1 MADADATETNSKQ
14 MARNSI
20 PICMVLAI
28 ALLAMIGC
36 ATTDTGAESELAGFV
51 AKAGAPHVQTP
62 PLENKRASVQPV
74 SYESTASLAPFSLR
88 ATSQEG
94 GVSPQPWDLTLDEVV
109 QIALANSTVLR
120 TLGAR
125 IVQTPGVTPTI
136 YEPAIQVTDPT
147 TGIEAALSAFDA
159 QLKGDVLVE
168 DNDRVLNNEFAGQG
182 TNFFRQ
188 YLTKLETS
196 LSKQSASGTIFTLR
210 HNFEAD
216 LNNSDRNIIEGRAW
230 AWNFEGE
237 VRHPL
242 LQGRG
247 LLFNRV
253 AGPNA
258 VPGVYSGVVIARLN
272 ADITIAQLE
281 IALRDFLSDVE
292 NAYWD
297 LYFAYQDLE
306 VKRQARDRTL
316 HTYQLLKARK
326 GLAGAEEDKVAQ
338 AREQYFRFEQEV
350 QNALAGRLVIG
361 TRSFNG
367 SGGGTF
373 QGGGGVYTNERR
385 LRLIMGLPINDGRLI
400 RTTSEPSV
408 APTTYDWNNLAS
420 NAVSRR
426 TELRQQRLT
435 VERRQ
440 HELAASKN
448 FLLPRLDAIGRYRYR
463 GLGNSL
469 FDRKII
475 ESGSVVESDT
485 HEFLMGMS
493 LAYPVGLR
501 QASAA
506 VRNAQLRLARE
517 QSLLDELQRQV
528 LYGISNAIG
537 ESDRA
542 YTVLRS
548 AMNRK
553 NAAQDQYNILVSEA
567 KATLR
572 QFNYNALLDAE
583 QRLGDAS
590 SAAVRAKIQYGL
602 AIKNLNFEVGALLEY
617 YNIHLADSE
626 LAIPQRP
633 SHRYLRGKLT
643 NSFSKIKSNLNARI
657 RPKPKPESNAIST
670 ELLSE
675 GIESVDA
682 IETEEVLAEENYD
695 AGFSNMQAL
704 EEVVLEE
711 ASQAVEAALEAA
723 VASPSDRTF

>member
-1 MADADATETNSKQ
+1 MSSWTAQSL
-14 MARNSI
+14 R
-20 PICMVLAI
+20 LAI
-28 ALLAMIGC
+28 AILLIVVVGC
-36 ATTDTGAESELAGFV
+36 STTETSRNSELAEFV
-51 AKAGAPHVQTP
+51 AGRNAVPVSTSEAPQPT
-62 PLENKRASVQPV
+62 AVQPV
-74 SYESTASLAPFSLR
+74 AYESSATELSPFSLR
-88 ATSQEG
+88 GSSDNGA
-94 GVSPQPWDLTLDEVV
+94 PQPWDLTLDEAV

-125 IVQTPGVTPTI
+125 VVQTPGVTPTI

-147 TGIEAALSAFDA
+147 SGIEAALSAFDA
-159 QLKGDVLVE
+159 QLQGDLLVE

-196 LSKQSASGTIFTLR
+196 LSKQTAAGTIFTLR
-210 HNFEAD
+210 HNFDAD
-216 LNNSDRNIIEGRAW
+216 LNNADRNIIEGRAW
-230 AWNFEGE
+230 AWNLEGE

-247 LLFNRV
+247 VMFNRV

-258 VPGVYSGVVIARLN
+258 TPGVYNGVVIARLN

-297 LYFAYQDLE
+297 LFFAYKDLE
-306 VKRQARDRTL
+306 VKRDARDRTL
-316 HTYQLLKARK
+316 NTYQLLSARQRE

-338 AREQYFRFEQEV
+338 AREQYFRFEQDV

-373 QGGGGVYTNERR
+373 QGNGGVYTNERR
-385 LRLIMGLPINDGRLI
+385 LRMIMGLPINDGRLI
-400 RTTSEPSV
+400 RTTSEPTI

-420 NAVSRR
+420 NAVTRR

-435 VERRQ
+435 VERRR

-448 FLLPRLDAIGRYRYR
+448 FLLPQLDAIGRYRYR

-469 FDRKII
+469 FDRNILD
-475 ESGSVVESDT
+475 SGTEVESDT

-493 LAYPVGLR
+493 VAYPVGFR

-506 VRNAQLRLARE
+506 VRNAQLRLARD
-517 QSLLDELQRQV
+517 QSLLEELQRQV
-528 LYGISNAIG
+528 LYGVSNALG

-548 AMNRK
+548 ALNRK
-553 NAAQDQYNILVSEA
+553 NAAQEHYSILVSKSQKE
-567 KATLR
+567 R
-572 QFNYNALLDAE
+572 RSFNYNALLDAE

-590 SAAVRAKIQYGL
+590 TAAIRAKIQYGL
-602 AIKNLNFEVGALLEY
+602 ATKNLNFETGSLLEY
-617 YNIHLADSE
+617 YNIHLADSQ
-626 LAIPQRP
+626 LAVPTRP
-633 SHRYLRGKLT
+633 SHRYLRTKLSDGWKT
-643 NSFSKIKSNLNARI
+643 LQSSLPSLRRTASDQHGREHNDVGAN
-657 RPKPKPESNAIST
+657 EAIVSSDAAS
-670 ELLSE
+670 L
-675 GIESVDA
+675 ESVETASDA
-682 IETEEVLAEENYD
+682 SDL
-695 AGFSNMQAL
+695 SAL

-711 ASQAVEAALEAA
+711 ATQAVEAALEAA
-723 VASPSDRTF
+723 VASPSDRNF

>member
-1 MADADATETNSKQ
+1 MTPRIANSIRFACIIALMAVLGCSTTETG
-14 MARNSI
+14 R
-20 PICMVLAI
+20 
-28 ALLAMIGC
+28 
-36 ATTDTGAESELAGFV
+36 DSELAEFV
-51 AKAGAPHVQTP
+51 AHRNPSRARQDRPVRPSTNVKPVTFESAPTE
-62 PLENKRASVQPV
+62 L
-74 SYESTASLAPFSLR
+74 TPFSLHGTPTENG
-88 ATSQEG
+88 A
-94 GVSPQPWDLTLDEVV
+94 PQAWDLSLDEVI

-125 IVQTPGVTPTI
+125 VIQTPGVTPTI

-159 QLKGDVLVE
+159 QLRGDLLVE

-196 LSKQSASGTIFTLR
+196 LSKQTAAGTTFTLR
-210 HNFEAD
+210 HNFDAD
-216 LNNSDRNIIEGRAW
+216 LNNADRNIIEGRAW
-230 AWNFEGE
+230 AWNLEGE

-247 LLFNRV
+247 VMFNRV

-258 VPGVYSGVVIARLN
+258 IPGVYSGVVIARLN

-297 LYFAYQDLE
+297 LYFAYKDLE
-306 VKRQARDRTL
+306 VKRDARDRTL
-316 HTYQLLKARK
+316 HTYQLLKARNEVS
-326 GLAGAEEDKVAQ
+326 GSEEDKIAQ
-338 AREQYFRFEQEV
+338 AREQYFRFEQDV

-373 QGGGGVYTNERR
+373 QGNGGVYTNERR

-400 RTTSEPSV
+400 RTTSEPTV

-435 VERRQ
+435 VERRR
-440 HELAASKN
+440 HELAASKH
-448 FLLPRLDAIGRYRYR
+448 FLMPRLDAIGRYRYR

-469 FDRKII
+469 FDRNILD
-475 ESGSVVESDT
+475 SGSEVESDT

-493 LAYPVGLR
+493 VAYPVGVR

-506 VRNAQLRLARE
+506 VRNAQLRLARD

-528 LYGISNAIG
+528 LYGVSNAIG

-548 AMNRK
+548 ALNRK
-553 NAAQDQYNILVSEA
+553 NAAQEQYDVLIS
-567 KATLR
+567 KSHRDR

-590 SAAVRAKIQYGL
+590 SAAIRATIQYEL
-602 AIKNLNFEVGALLEY
+602 ATKNLNFETGSLLEY
-617 YNIHLADSE
+617 YNIHLADSQ
-626 LAIPQRP
+626 LAIPSRP
-633 SHRYLRGKLT
+633 SHRYLRAKLT
-643 NSFSKIKSNLNARI
+643 DGLKSLPSSLPSWPRRSEKGKQNAKHSSISKATPTKSNEFGLADASSGEAD
-657 RPKPKPESNAIST
+657 ESSDLDDI
-670 ELLSE
+670 
-675 GIESVDA
+675 
-682 IETEEVLAEENYD
+682 
-695 AGFSNMQAL
+695 
-704 EEVVLEE
+704 VLEE
-711 ASQAVEAALEAA
+711 ATQAIDAALEAA
-723 VASPSDRTF
+723 VASPSDRTY

>member
-1 MADADATETNSKQ
+1 
-14 MARNSI
+14 MARTTK
-20 PICMVLAI
+20 PFCMLSMI
-28 ALLAMIGC
+28 ALIAMLGC
-36 ATTDTGAESELAGFV
+36 ASTPRGENVELADFV
-51 AKAGAPHVQTP
+51 ATKSRATMDAPSNQ
-62 PLENKRASVQPV
+62 SVPSSVRPV
-74 SYESTASLAPFSLR
+74 SYEAAGTDLEPFSLR
-88 ATSQEG
+88 RPVETG
-94 GVSPQPWDLTLDEVV
+94 PQPWELSLDEVV
-109 QIALANSTVLR
+109 RIALANSTVLR

-125 IVQTPGVTPTI
+125 IIQTPGVTPTI
-136 YEPAIQVTDPT
+136 YEPAIQVTDPS

-159 QLKGDVLVE
+159 QLQGDLLVE

-188 YLTKLETS
+188 YLTKLES
-196 LSKQSASGTIFTLR
+196 SVSKQTVSGTIFTLR
-210 HNFEAD
+210 HNFDAD

-230 AWNFEGE
+230 AWNLEGE

-247 LLFNRV
+247 VSFNRV

-258 VPGVYSGVVIARLN
+258 VPGVYNGVVIARLN

-297 LYFAYQDLE
+297 LYFAYQDLN
-306 VKRQARDRTL
+306 VKRDARDRTL
-316 HTYQLLKARK
+316 HTYQLLQARQ

-400 RTTSEPSV
+400 RTTSQPAD

-426 TELRQQRLT
+426 TELRQQRLS
-435 VERRQ
+435 VQRRR
-440 HELAASKN
+440 HELVASKN
-448 FLLPRLDAIGRYRYR
+448 FLLPRVDAIGRYRYR

-469 FDRKII
+469 FDRRII
-475 ESGSVVESDT
+475 ESGSIVESDT

-493 LAYPVGLR
+493 VAYPVGMR

-517 QSLLDELQRQV
+517 QSLLEELQRQV
-528 LYGISNAIG
+528 LYGVSNAIG

-542 YTVLRS
+542 YSVLRS
-548 AMNRK
+548 AVNRK
-553 NAAQDQYNILVSEA
+553 NAAQDQYDILVSESQA
-567 KATLR
+567 PVR

-590 SAAVRAKIQYGL
+590 TAEIRARIQYGL

-617 YNIHLADSE
+617 YNIHLADTE
-626 LAIPQRP
+626 LAMPQRP
-633 SHRYLRGKLT
+633 SHRHLTGKIADGLNQLKSTLATRRVKRGKQA
-643 NSFSKIKSNLNARI
+643 SKPLIANPTTDGESQPLLAGE
-657 RPKPKPESNAIST
+657 PKLPPDQEKQT
-670 ELLSE
+670 EDDATPSE
-675 GIESVDA
+675 RR
-682 IETEEVLAEENYD
+682 
-695 AGFSNMQAL
+695 AL

-711 ASQAVEAALEAA
+711 ASQAVDAALEAA
-723 VASPSDRTF
+723 VASPSDRKL